1 METIEEQVEELP
13 THYWVRGK
21 DNNMQGEWRIERVS
35 DLNIHYIQDP
45 ESFGYEVIVVPKGP
59 QERDRIAEDRG
70 RLFELEGLNN
80 WFLYTMEFEPD
91 VLKEW
96 EAMYER
102 EKQKIKE
109 ALTTPLQDNK

>member
-1 METIEEQVEELP
+1 MTTPRIEEMVEE
-13 THYWVRGK
+13 YNK
-21 DNNMQGEWRIERVS
+21 AIDQGF
-35 DLNIHYIQDP
+35 N
-45 ESFGYEVIVVPKGP
+45 VPSSWLKQALTEAL
-59 QERDRIAEDRG
+59 QERDHIAEDRG

-91 VLKEW
+91 ILKEW

-109 ALTTPLQDNK
+109 ALTTPLQDKK